1 MDPLSLTTGVLALA
15 STVFTIV
22 SKTNSYLT
30 SVRAASADAETF
42 CAELALLK
50 DILARLKGNLDDGT
64 LPPSRF
70 GNDSVLVVSL
80 HACKNQLEE
89 MLVRLESMARK
100 RGRKLMWPFK
110 KEECVENLEVVRNL
124 ARWLHF
130 GLSVTGWYVLHV
142 HAAKITNKTRLL
154 TTVAVK

>member
-15 STVFTIV
+15 GTVLTIV
-22 SKTNSYLT
+22 TKTNSYLT

-42 CAELALLK
+42 CTELALLK

-70 GNDSVLVVSL
+70 GDDSVLVVSL
-80 HACKNQLEE
+80 HACRNQLEV
-89 MLVRLESMARK
+89 MRTRLEGMARK
-100 RGRKLMWPFK
+100 RGKKLMWLFK
-110 KEECVENLEVVRNL
+110 KEECAENLDVIRNL

-130 GLSVTGWYVLHV
+130 GLSVTGW
-142 HAAKITNKTRLL
+142 
-154 TTVAVK
+154 

>member
-1 MDPLSLTTGVLALA
+1 MDPLSITTGVLALA
-15 STVFTIV
+15 GTVLAIV
-22 SKTNSYLT
+22 TRTNSYLT

-70 GNDSVLVVSL
+70 GDDSVLVVSL
-80 HACKNQLEE
+80 RACKNQLEE
-89 MLVRLESMARK
+89 MRVRLESMVRK

-110 KEECVENLEVVRNL
+110 REECVKNLEVISNL

-130 GLSVTGWYVLHV
+130 GLSVTGW
-142 HAAKITNKTRLL
+142 
-154 TTVAVK
+154 

>member
-15 STVFTIV
+15 GTVLAIV
-22 SKTNSYLT
+22 TKTNSYLT
-30 SVRAASADAETF
+30 SVRAASADADSF
-42 CAELALLK
+42 CTELALLK

-80 HACKNQLEE
+80 HACRNQLEV
-89 MLVRLESMARK
+89 MRTRLESMAKK
-100 RGRKLMWPFK
+100 RGKKLMWPFK
-110 KEECVENLEVVRNL
+110 KEECVENLEVIRNL

-130 GLSVTGWYVLHV
+130 ALSVTGW
-142 HAAKITNKTRLL
+142 
-154 TTVAVK
+154 